1 MSRQPAG
8 DWPPGGHAR
17 GGSRV
22 RRQPSARRLAAATAV
37 LALLGSIFFYLFK
50 EDRSAALALIPMT
63 AIARRGTLTE
73 TVDARFTMVRDNPT
87 ILRASASGV
96 VTRVKITQG
105 MTLAA
110 LRRLVSIGGQYV
122 YGIPSSLPFYRDLK
136 EGDKGD
142 DVAALQRALVAA
154 GYHPRRTD
162 GAWTAETTAA
172 FKAFQHHQGLDQSG
186 RLTLGQFVSFP
197 PGAVVLEPP
206 VSVGALVARGSALA
220 IVGKTTDLL
229 AQAEVSQLDF
239 PRLKAGKPAQLTF
252 DALPGSSVAATV
264 AALPTKAEQG
274 PASAGSSRPVIYA
287 VRLAPKQLP
296 GGIQAGMTGEVR
308 VTIGQQPNAVLV
320 PTSAI
325 NGSTTNPTVQVV
337 VAEHQIQTRPVTVGL
352 TTATDTQILD
362 GVKPGETVVIGVA
375 ASRANRDS
383 REQDGSQPPG
393 PGTMVR

>member
-8 DWPPGGHAR
+8 DWPPEGRAR
-17 GGSRV
+17 RGSRV
-22 RRQPSARRLAAATAV
+22 WRQPSSRRLAAAAAL
-37 LALLGSIFFYLFK
+37 LALLGSSFFYLLK
-50 EDRSAALALIPMT
+50 EDRSAALAPIPMT
-63 AIARRGTLTE
+63 AVARRGTLTE
-73 TVDARFTMVRDNPT
+73 TVDARFTMVRNNPT

-96 VTRVKITQG
+96 VTRVRITPG

-110 LRRLVSIGGQYV
+110 LRRLVGIGGQYV

-162 GAWTAETTAA
+162 GAWTTETTAA
-172 FKAFQHHQGLDQSG
+172 FKAFQHDQGLDQSG

-197 PGAVVLEPP
+197 PGAIVLEPP
-206 VSVGALVARGSALA
+206 VSVGARVARGSALA

-239 PRLKAGKPAQLTF
+239 PRLKAGEPAQLTF

-296 GGIQAGMTGEVR
+296 DGIQAGMTGEVR
-308 VTIGQQPNAVLV
+308 VTIGEQPNAVLV

-325 NGSTTNPTVQVV
+325 NGSTASPTVQVV
-337 VAEHQIQTRPVTVGL
+337 VTEHQIQTRPVTVGF

-362 GVKPGETVVIGVA
+362 GVKSGETVVIGVA
-375 ASRANRDS
+375 ASRANSDS